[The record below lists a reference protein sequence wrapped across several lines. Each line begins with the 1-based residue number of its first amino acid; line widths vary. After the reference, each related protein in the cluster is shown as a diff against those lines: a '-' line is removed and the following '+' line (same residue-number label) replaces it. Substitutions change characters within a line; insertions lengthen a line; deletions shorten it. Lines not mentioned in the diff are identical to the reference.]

1 MEFGFNTFE
10 NRTDAF
16 IAFLEIETTFHL
28 IYYNSSFDTRFGNF
42 KSLKLQPQLIT
53 SFFKIVTFW
62 SIPICFLK
70 KDRLGHIK

>member
-1 MEFGFNTFE
+1 MEFGFKNFE

-16 IAFLEIETTFHL
+16 ITFLEIETTFHL
-28 IYYNSSFDTRFGNF
+28 IYYNSSFITRFENF

-62 SIPICFLK
+62 SIPIFFFEE
-70 KDRLGHIK
+70 R